1 MKKKNKLIVILSI
14 IIVILVV
21 VVIVLFVKKGRPIS
35 SNGELVKE
43 LYSYIGNEDL
53 EKCGG
58 LVFYDKE
65 KIDYDKLSEET
76 KICLAYIKVNDDKR
90 EELKIDKGKQKN
102 LCSLKD
108 GLVFATGNYED
119 KICTLSK
126 TKSDLISEKYEELFG
141 KTIEDYKNFQ
151 LDNVSICYYDEDS
164 YYCGLSESY
173 TYVFGAEPHTY
184 RAIRSSF
191 KKGDEIIIY
200 DYFLRTINNDCF
212 TNYVSDDKNDV
223 CSKALENKKDVNYK
237 FLKKYGTKYKHVF
250 KKDNDK
256 YYWVSSEIMD

>member
-21 VVIVLFVKKGRPIS
+21 AVIILFVKKGRPIS

-43 LYSYIGNEDL
+43 LYSYIGNENL

-65 KIDYDKLSEET
+65 KVDYDKLSEET

-108 GLVFATGNYED
+108 GLVFATDNYED

-126 TKSDLISEKYEELFG
+126 TKCG
-141 KTIEDYKNFQ
+141 
-151 LDNVSICYYDEDS
+151 SICE
-164 YYCGLSESY
+164 
-173 TYVFGAEPHTY
+173 
-184 RAIRSSF
+184 
-191 KKGDEIIIY
+191 
-200 DYFLRTINNDCF
+200 
-212 TNYVSDDKNDV
+212 
-223 CSKALENKKDVNYK
+223 
-237 FLKKYGTKYKHVF
+237 
-250 KKDNDK
+250 
-256 YYWVSSEIMD
+256 